1 MPCATYRGART
12 RRCAQKG
19 ISQTGTGRIDD
30 MTLEELL
37 DFSSCV
43 HYLDGP
49 HVFVEALEHMSNW
62 NKFAPILYDSNTD
75 VAACKLYLAAEALTS
90 KREYIITKI
99 SARITS
105 IGEFDFLRDTPADAK
120 AFKPFLASR
129 YATQKALTEFAATPE
144 YELTNVTKM
153 YATEYAKGVNAR
165 FDVLGLLRARLKKI
179 YKARL
184 LDCVKDMRRT
194 LMRHKEK
201 AYENTENTAG

>member
-1 MPCATYRGART
+1 
-12 RRCAQKG
+12 
-19 ISQTGTGRIDD
+19 

-105 IGEFDFLRDTPADAK
+105 IGEFDFLRNEPADPK
-120 AFKPFLASR
+120 TFKPFLASR
-129 YATQKALTEFAATPE
+129 YAAQKALTAFATDPE
-144 YELTNVTKM
+144 HELTNVTKM

-179 YKARL
+179 YRTML
-184 LDCVKDMRRT
+184 LGCIKDMRQT
-194 LMRHKEK
+194 LMQHKEK
-201 AYENTENTAG
+201 MHENTENTAG